1 MPHITIKLS
10 APPIG
15 SKSVTEIVRIKTP
28 ENMFSFS
35 DSIVVETEPESLDK
49 TGFVGWSDT
58 CVCTSEITK
67 NKDWQELK
75 DDEVNETSLRN
86 AEKMVSKFPLDSCAG
101 PQYDSGGRQNSKNEL
116 EVRKDT
122 ATVKSCLEEFK
133 FRKEEELK
141 SETEAHEQK
150 RKILEEKIQSLE
162 YKEKEKTKR
171 VEELENSIL
180 VYRDDYEKCM
190 KEVEELRKMV
200 NEFQSELY
208 KQRLDANTAN
218 DQAVEAR
225 NQMEL
230 LVKKIQSCEK
240 EKEQIQQEWKCEA
253 AEYCRELL
261 ELRTFAVENLEK
273 VDSERKDRIEL
284 LVVSHEDLDREE
296 QLSGG
301 SNKVDDNGSKMD
313 SNISEPHMSLLSKE
327 LNEMFGENLSSQE
340 NLSELTRV
348 LTATQ
353 KELEQVRSQYQVK
366 NRAFQDLKQ
375 KFDHLH
381 DGMSALAEEN
391 KQLRNSLGKKCA
403 DFRNIR
409 RKFLVSETEV
419 SWLKEALN
427 IVDNPKKKTVCSEV
441 MKIAR

>member
-1 MPHITIKLS
+1 MPHIAIKLS

-35 DSIVVETEPESLDK
+35 DSIVVETEQESLD
-49 TGFVGWSDT
+49 TNGFVGWSDT
-58 CVCTSEITK
+58 CVCTPEVTK

-75 DDEVNETSLRN
+75 DDEINETSLRD
-86 AEKMVSKFPLDSCAG
+86 AEKMESKFPLDSCAG

-122 ATVKSCLEEFK
+122 ATVKSRLEEFK
-133 FRKEEELK
+133 FRKEGELK
-141 SETEAHEQK
+141 SETEEHEQK
-150 RKILEEKIQSLE
+150 RKILEQKIQSLE
-162 YKEKEKTKR
+162 YKEEEKTKR

-180 VYRDDYEKCM
+180 VYRYDYEKCM

-200 NEFQSELY
+200 NNFQSELY
-208 KQRLDANTAN
+208 KQRVDANTAN
-218 DQAVEAR
+218 DHALEAR

-230 LVKKIQSCEK
+230 LLKKIQACEK
-240 EKEQIQQEWKCEA
+240 EKEQIQQERKCEA

-261 ELRTFAVENLEK
+261 ELRKFAVENLEK

-284 LVVSHEDLDREE
+284 VVVAHEDLDREE
-296 QLSGG
+296 QLSEG

-327 LNEMFGENLSSQE
+327 LNEMFGESLSSQE
-340 NLSELTRV
+340 NFSELTRV

-366 NRAFQDLKQ
+366 NHALQDLKQ

-381 DGMSALAEEN
+381 DSMAALAEEN
-391 KQLRNSLGKKCA
+391 KQLKNSLGKKCE

-427 IVDNPKKKTVCSEV
+427 IVDNPRKNSVCSEV
-441 MKIAR
+441 MEIAR